1 VSAANPL
8 ANAPGGAPAAPLRR
22 ARRSYRPLLVSIL
35 PYLLVPALFLFGAA
49 TIDGYGTVNGVKSL
63 LVLSALL
70 GLASVGQ
77 TLVVVAGGI
86 DLSIPAVI
94 GMGNVMITQF
104 YGRGWSFGQCI
115 AVILFFAVLIGITNA
130 VLSVVLRVHPLLV
143 SLGMGLI
150 VTGSILWWTPLT
162 FLGAV
167 PTWLRDSMSV
177 IKDTGPIPVP
187 GVIVVWAVA
196 AVGIIALQRY
206 TRIGREMY
214 SRGAN
219 PVAARLAGVRSTLAL
234 AVAFVISAIF
244 AAMVGVFYAGYTGT
258 PDVSIGNPYFFLTI
272 TAVVIGG
279 TSLLGGSGGY
289 GRTIAGAMI
298 ISQVT
303 TLLVG
308 HGYGTSLQ
316 QSFLGVLIVLL
327 AILYGRE
334 SRVSNTV

>member
-1 VSAANPL
+1 
-8 ANAPGGAPAAPLRR
+8 
-22 ARRSYRPLLVSIL
+22 
-35 PYLLVPALFLFGAA
+35 
-49 TIDGYGTVNGVKSL
+49 
-63 LVLSALL
+63 
-70 GLASVGQ
+70 
-77 TLVVVAGGI
+77 
-86 DLSIPAVI
+86 
-94 GMGNVMITQF
+94 
-104 YGRGWSFGQCI
+104 
-115 AVILFFAVLIGITNA
+115 
-130 VLSVVLRVHPLLV
+130 
-143 SLGMGLI
+143 
-150 VTGSILWWTPLT
+150 
-162 FLGAV
+162 
-167 PTWLRDSMSV
+167 MSV

-196 AVGIIALQRY
+196 AVGIIALQRS

-214 SRGAN
+214 TRGAN
-219 PVAARLAGVRSTLAL
+219 PIAAGLAGVRSTLAL

-316 QSFLGVLIVLL
+316 QSFLGVLIILL
-327 AILYGRE
+327 VILYGRE
-334 SRVSNTV
+334 PRVSNTV

>member
-1 VSAANPL
+1 
-8 ANAPGGAPAAPLRR
+8 
-22 ARRSYRPLLVSIL
+22 
-35 PYLLVPALFLFGAA
+35 
-49 TIDGYGTVNGVKSL
+49 
-63 LVLSALL
+63 
-70 GLASVGQ
+70 
-77 TLVVVAGGI
+77 
-86 DLSIPAVI
+86 
-94 GMGNVMITQF
+94 
-104 YGRGWSFGQCI
+104 
-115 AVILFFAVLIGITNA
+115 
-130 VLSVVLRVHPLLV
+130 
-143 SLGMGLI
+143 MGLI

-162 FLGAV
+162 YLGAV

-214 SRGAN
+214 SRGPIPSPPAW
-219 PVAARLAGVRSTLAL
+219 PALRSTLAL

-289 GRTIAGAMI
+289 GRRSPA
-298 ISQVT
+298 
-303 TLLVG
+303 
-308 HGYGTSLQ
+308 
-316 QSFLGVLIVLL
+316 
-327 AILYGRE
+327 R
-334 SRVSNTV
+334 